1 MLVTDPRQRAS
12 LQEIISHPWILKGF
26 SGPPENHLPHRDPL
40 TGPLDPEVIHG
51 MTGFEFGTSETIA
64 AQLTKVIES
73 EDYQTAVR
81 NAAKE
86 APMASPNLE
95 KRKAFGFEFYK
106 RRSSTSSKDTLTNL
120 STEVLSHPSNPDPIN
135 AYNPLI
141 SVYYL
146 VREKLERDR
155 ASRLPPGSQPPLPM
169 LDVEKLRIPIPKQ
182 PEAAHTSETSYEV
195 KGEPPHTGGRT
206 RPRART
212 HGDEEVSEAM
222 KKVNLGGVS
231 LPPSPVVPQSAIK
244 EDSAVKKE
252 STVGGMLR
260 RFSTRR
266 HNSGRGDTKAPPP
279 PTLSIQAPGQAPV
292 EIATP
297 RKSLSVRRPPAERP
311 SGTSSASQ
319 SGAPDLL
326 TPPTTADGP
335 GSKRSAKIGRSTSVS
350 EADWRR
356 KYGRQHHPG
365 DPPGTSGSDRSGIS
379 MREDAV
385 QSDKGSSSN
394 SKPMAMRA
402 KSLGH
407 GRREN
412 STRRARREEIATTA
426 SVPNNVPEEDVGDGA
441 TSTGSGDG
449 VSATP
454 SSDFVRPVYL
464 KGLFSVA
471 TTSTKPPIEIRTDI
485 IRVLKDL
492 GVSYKEIKGGFSC
505 VHRPSI
511 DLKSVQENV
520 PQTPEAT
527 NMVNP
532 PSHRRKLS
540 FGGTGSGSNSSSA
553 PPPPPPMKGQS
564 KRNRA
569 DTSYTNSDVSNESM
583 HDGVLGGS
591 LILQFE
597 IYIVKVPLLSL
608 HGIQFKSVN
617 KTNTWQYKGL
627 ASRILQELRL

>member
-12 LQEIISHPWILKGF
+12 LQEIIHHPWILKGF
-26 SGPPENHLPHRDPL
+26 SGPPENHLPPREPL
-40 TGPLDPEVIHG
+40 TSPLDPEVTHG
-51 MTGFEFGTSETIA
+51 MTGFEFGSSETITA
-64 AQLTKVIES
+64 HLTKVIES
-73 EDYQTAVR
+73 EDYRIAVQA
-81 NAAKE
+81 AAKE

-95 KRKAFGFEFYK
+95 KRKPFGFDFYK

-120 STEVLSHPSNPDPIN
+120 STELLSHPSNPDPIN

-155 ASRLPPGSQPPLPM
+155 ASSKSPGLQPSQPIH
-169 LDVEKLRIPIPKQ
+169 DVERLRIPIPKA

-195 KGEPPHTGGRT
+195 KGEPVTPSGRT

-231 LPPSPVVPQSAIK
+231 VPPPAVPPSAIR
-244 EDSAVKKE
+244 EGNPAKKE

-266 HNSGRGDTKAPPP
+266 QHSGRGDSKAPPP
-279 PTLSIQAPGQAPV
+279 PTLSVQAPGQAPV

-297 RKSLSVRRPPAERP
+297 LKNLSVRRAPAERLP
-311 SGTSSASQ
+311 ITSSGLSQ
-319 SGAPDLL
+319 PGAPDLL

-356 KYGRQHHPG
+356 KHGRQNSTG
-365 DPPGTSGSDRSGIS
+365 DPPGTSGSDRSGLSI
-379 MREDAV
+379 REDAIH
-385 QSDKGSSSN
+385 SDKGSSSTA
-394 SKPMAMRA
+394 KPMAMRA

-412 STRRARREEIATTA
+412 NVRRTRREETAAA
-426 SVPNNVPEEDVGDGA
+426 SVPNDVPEEDVGDEA
-441 TSTGSGDG
+441 TSAGSGDG
-449 VSATP
+449 ETP
-454 SSDFVRPVYL
+454 SSDFVKPVYL

-471 TTSTKPPIEIRTDI
+471 TTSTKPPTEIRTDI
-485 IRVLKDL
+485 IRVLKRL
-492 GVSYKEIKGGFSC
+492 GVSYKEIRGGFSC

-527 NMVNP
+527 NMVQP
-532 PSHRRKLS
+532 PSHKRKLS
-540 FGGTGSGSNSSSA
+540 FGGSGSSTKEV
-553 PPPPPPMKGQS
+553 PPPLPLMKGQS

-608 HGIQFKSVN
+608 HGIQFKSVS

>member
-12 LQEIISHPWILKGF
+12 LQEIIHHPWILKGF
-26 SGPPENHLPHRDPL
+26 SGPPENHLPPREPL
-40 TGPLDPEVIHG
+40 TSPLDPEVTHG
-51 MTGFEFGTSETIA
+51 MTGFEFGSSETIA

-73 EDYQTAVR
+73 EDYRIAVQA
-81 NAAKE
+81 AAKE
-86 APMASPNLE
+86 VPMASPNLE
-95 KRKAFGFEFYK
+95 KRKPFGFDFYK

-120 STEVLSHPSNPDPIN
+120 STELLSHPSNPDPIN

-141 SVYYL
+141 SIYYL
-146 VREKLERDR
+146 VREKLARDQ
-155 ASRLPPGSQPPLPM
+155 ASSKSPGTQPSLPIQDAEKQRLPIL
-169 LDVEKLRIPIPKQ
+169 KA
-182 PEAAHTSETSYEV
+182 PEAAHTSESSYEV
-195 KGEPPHTGGRT
+195 KGEPVTLGGRT
-206 RPRART
+206 RPRAKT
-212 HGDEEVSEAM
+212 HGDEDVSEAM

-231 LPPSPVVPQSAIK
+231 VPLSPVVPPSAIR
-244 EDSAVKKE
+244 EDNPAKKE

-266 HNSGRGDTKAPPP
+266 QHPGRGDSKPPPP
-279 PTLSIQAPGQAPV
+279 PTLSVQAPGQAPV

-311 SGTSSASQ
+311 PLSSSGLSQ

-326 TPPTTADGP
+326 TPPTTADGIN
-335 GSKRSAKIGRSTSVS
+335 SKRSAKIGRSTSVS

-356 KYGRQHHPG
+356 KYGRQNVVG
-365 DPPGTSGSDRSGIS
+365 DPPGTSGSDRSGLSI
-379 MREDAV
+379 REDAIH
-385 QSDKGSSSN
+385 SDKGPSN
-394 SKPMAMRA
+394 TAKPMAMRA

-412 STRRARREEIATTA
+412 GVRRARREETATA
-426 SVPNNVPEEDVGDGA
+426 SVPNDVPEEDVGDGA

-449 VSATP
+449 ETP
-454 SSDFVRPVYL
+454 SSDFVKPVYL

-471 TTSTKPPIEIRTDI
+471 TTSTKLPTEIRTDI
-485 IRVLKDL
+485 IRVLKQL
-492 GVSYKEIKGGFSC
+492 GVSYKEIRGGFSC

-520 PQTPEAT
+520 PQPLEAT
-527 NMVNP
+527 NMVHP
-532 PSHRRKLS
+532 PSHKRKLS
-540 FGGTGSGSNSSSA
+540 FGGSGSSTKEA
-553 PPPPPPMKGQS
+553 PPPPPLMKGQS

-569 DTSYTNSDVSNESM
+569 DTSYTNSDISNESM

-608 HGIQFKSVN
+608 HGIQFKSVS

>member
-12 LQEIISHPWILKGF
+12 LQEIIHHPWILKGF
-26 SGPPENHLPHRDPL
+26 SGPPENHLPPREPL
-40 TGPLDPEVIHG
+40 TSPLDPEVTHG
-51 MTGFEFGTSETIA
+51 MTGFEFGSSETITA
-64 AQLTKVIES
+64 HLTKVIES
-73 EDYQTAVR
+73 EDYRIAVQA
-81 NAAKE
+81 AAKE

-95 KRKAFGFEFYK
+95 KRKPFGFDFYK

-120 STEVLSHPSNPDPIN
+120 STELLSHPSNPDPIN

-155 ASRLPPGSQPPLPM
+155 VSSNSPSLQLSQPIH
-169 LDVEKLRIPIPKQ
+169 DVERSRIPIPKA

-195 KGEPPHTGGRT
+195 KGEPATPSGRT

-231 LPPSPVVPQSAIK
+231 VPPLAVPPSAIR
-244 EDSAVKKE
+244 EDNPAKKE

-266 HNSGRGDTKAPPP
+266 QHSGRGDSKVVPPP
-279 PTLSIQAPGQAPV
+279 PTLSVQAPGQAPV

-297 RKSLSVRRPPAERP
+297 RKSLSVRRAPAERP
-311 SGTSSASQ
+311 PIASSGLSQ
-319 SGAPDLL
+319 PGAPDLL

-356 KYGRQHHPG
+356 KHGRQISAG
-365 DPPGTSGSDRSGIS
+365 DPPGTSGSDRSGLSI
-379 MREDAV
+379 REDAIY
-385 QSDKGSSSN
+385 SDKGSSSTA
-394 SKPMAMRA
+394 KPMTMRA

-412 STRRARREEIATTA
+412 NVRRARREETAAA
-426 SVPNNVPEEDVGDGA
+426 SVPNDVPEEDIGDGA

-449 VSATP
+449 ETP
-454 SSDFVRPVYL
+454 SSDFVKPVYL

-471 TTSTKPPIEIRTDI
+471 TTSTKPPTEIRTDI
-485 IRVLKDL
+485 IRVLKQL
-492 GVSYKEIKGGFSC
+492 GVSYKEIRGGFSC

-527 NMVNP
+527 NMVQP
-532 PSHRRKLS
+532 PSHKRKLS
-540 FGGTGSGSNSSSA
+540 FGGSGGSTKEV
-553 PPPPPPMKGQS
+553 PPPLPLMKGQS

>member
-12 LQEIISHPWILKGF
+12 LQEIIHHPWILKGF
-26 SGPPENHLPHRDPL
+26 SGPPENHLPPREPL
-40 TGPLDPEVIHG
+40 TSPLDPEVTHG
-51 MTGFEFGTSETIA
+51 MTGFEFGSSETITA
-64 AQLTKVIES
+64 HLTKVIES
-73 EDYQTAVR
+73 EDYRIAVQA
-81 NAAKE
+81 AAKE
-86 APMASPNLE
+86 APMVSPNLE
-95 KRKAFGFEFYK
+95 KRKPFGFDFYK

-120 STEVLSHPSNPDPIN
+120 STELLSHPSNPDPIN

-155 ASRLPPGSQPPLPM
+155 ASSKSPGSQPSQPIH
-169 LDVEKLRIPIPKQ
+169 DIEKLRIPIPKA

-195 KGEPPHTGGRT
+195 RGEPVTPSGRT

-222 KKVNLGGVS
+222 KKVNLGGMS
-231 LPPSPVVPQSAIK
+231 IPPSPVVPPSAIR
-244 EDSAVKKE
+244 EDNPAKKE

-266 HNSGRGDTKAPPP
+266 QHSGRGDSKAPPP
-279 PTLSIQAPGQAPV
+279 PTLSVQAPGQAPV

-311 SGTSSASQ
+311 PVTSSGLSQ

-356 KYGRQHHPG
+356 KYGRQNTTG
-365 DPPGTSGSDRSGIS
+365 DPPGTSGSDHSGLSI
-379 MREDAV
+379 REDAIH
-385 QSDKGSSSN
+385 SDKGTSSTA
-394 SKPMAMRA
+394 KPMAMRA

-412 STRRARREEIATTA
+412 NVRRARREETPAA
-426 SVPNNVPEEDVGDGA
+426 SVPNDVPEEDVGDGA

-449 VSATP
+449 ETP
-454 SSDFVRPVYL
+454 SSDFVKPVYL

-471 TTSTKPPIEIRTDI
+471 TTSTKPPTEIRTDI
-485 IRVLKDL
+485 IRVLKQL
-492 GVSYKEIKGGFSC
+492 GVSYKEIRGGFSC

-527 NMVNP
+527 NMVQP
-532 PSHRRKLS
+532 PSHKRKLS
-540 FGGTGSGSNSSSA
+540 FGGSGSSTKEA
-553 PPPPPPMKGQS
+553 PPPPPLMKGQS

-608 HGIQFKSVN
+608 HGIQFKSVS